1 MQESPKVFNEALQ
14 GFSVG
19 AGIEMEKKAGFHTPF
34 KEAERFLG
42 LHRDVIND
50 ILLVTFD

>member
-1 MQESPKVFNEALQ
+1 MQESLKLFNVVLQ

-42 LHRDVIND
+42 LHWDVIND